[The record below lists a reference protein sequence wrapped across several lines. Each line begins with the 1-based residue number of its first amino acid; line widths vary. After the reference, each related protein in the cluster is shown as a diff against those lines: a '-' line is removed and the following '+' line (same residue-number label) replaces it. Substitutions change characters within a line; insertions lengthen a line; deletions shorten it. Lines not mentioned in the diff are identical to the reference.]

1 MMASTLIRELRHGFR
16 ALSRKPGFSLVVV
29 ATLALAI
36 GASTIIYGIVHGVL
50 LAALPYPE
58 PERLVG
64 VWQVGKN
71 GGQGQFSDPNFEDL
85 RDQTRTFSAIAEYAT
100 GTVTVSVGDTPSRV
114 EQATVSRQ
122 FFDAFGTRPVRGRTF
137 TDEELTVGAAP
148 VAVVSDGFWRRNM
161 SGADPAGTPI
171 RIGDQTLTVVG
182 VMPPSFQFPPHA
194 RRAE

>member
-71 GGQGQFSDPNFEDL
+71 GGQGQFSDPNFEDWRARL
-85 RDQTRTFSAIAEYAT
+85 SKDPWKAIFTTQQTIRPDALK
-100 GTVTVSVGDTPSRV
+100 SV
-114 EQATVSRQ
+114 A
-122 FFDAFGTRPVRGRTF
+122 
-137 TDEELTVGAAP
+137 
-148 VAVVSDGFWRRNM
+148 
-161 SGADPAGTPI
+161 
-171 RIGDQTLTVVG
+171 
-182 VMPPSFQFPPHA
+182 
-194 RRAE
+194 